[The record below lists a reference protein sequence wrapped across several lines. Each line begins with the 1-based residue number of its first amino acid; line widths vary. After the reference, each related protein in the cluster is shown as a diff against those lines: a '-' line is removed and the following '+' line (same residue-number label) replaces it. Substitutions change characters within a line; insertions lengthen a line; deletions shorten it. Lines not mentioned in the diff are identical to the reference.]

1 MKQRVLCLVET
12 AFVLGVTQH
21 RSTVYKEKA
30 REGLLLFLFYQQIEV
45 CD

>member
-12 AFVLGVTQH
+12 AFVFGVTQH